1 MFAPFFLI
9 YTTCNVYVYRAS
21 DTDQAKSP
29 NIAQIFGTNT
39 SVFELLVLKRNIM
52 GPCWLQIENP
62 EIDNKGVSVCLGL
75 ILIYAENKID

>member
-1 MFAPFFLI
+1 MCMFTEPQI
-9 YTTCNVYVYRAS
+9 PTG
-21 DTDQAKSP
+21 AKSP
-29 NIAQIFGTNT
+29 NIAWIFGTNT
-39 SVFELLVLKRNIM
+39 RAFELLILKRNIM